1 MEEKQKHSNAKTCGN
16 LDVSKILLVSSNL
29 LVIFPWTYWKERWS
43 TNLRSPDPRPP
54 GRGPELPRIAGM
66 LATAAAAVGV
76 LASVPSRA
84 PSWQWKTG
92 ARFKDRIFPTLFWD
106 TPTQSEPLEA
116 DASWWTKSAWDQDP
130 VCNLWH
136 VVDMRSGINLFD
148 LSSCFGNTLH
158 CITSEKSVKAFAGC
172 KWILELAWA
181 FHELVH
187 CTHAYN
193 CKELM

>member
-1 MEEKQKHSNAKTCGN
+1 MSPRFYSFPPIC
-16 LDVSKILLVSSNL
+16 LSSFHGL
-29 LVIFPWTYWKERWS
+29 IGRKDDPPISEARTQDL
-43 TNLRSPDPRPP
+43 PDEAPNSLASLACWPRPQWP
-54 GRGPELPRIAGM
+54 WVCLLPFPQGPKLTVKNRCPFWG
-66 LATAAAAVGV
+66 
-76 LASVPSRA
+76 SDFSHP
-84 PSWQWKTG
+84 
-92 ARFKDRIFPTLFWD
+92 FWD